1 MNAKNDNKVMAC
13 VDQSAYAAH
22 VADYAAWAA
31 QRMGAPLELLHVID
45 RHQEIG
51 KGDDHSGALGMD
63 AQEKLLDQLSAE
75 DNAKARSAREAGRL
89 FLNQLRLR
97 AMQAGAS
104 EVDVRQRY
112 GSLQETLVEQEQGV
126 RLIVI
131 GRRGESAQVTQ
142 RDLGRNVERIVRG
155 LHKPILTV
163 TDGFTAP
170 GNLMIAFD
178 GGAVTRRGVE
188 MIATSPLF
196 RGLPIHLLMT
206 GKENAEAPKQM
217 EWARGKLHEAGFE
230 VVTAIQPGDTESTI
244 AKYISTQSIDLLTMG
259 SYGHSMLH
267 SWLFGSK
274 TTDLLRASRIPTLL
288 LR

>member
-13 VDQSAYAAH
+13 VDQSAYADH
-22 VADYAAWAA
+22 VTDYAAWAA
-31 QRMGAPLELLHVID
+31 QRMAAPLELLHVID
-45 RHQEIG
+45 RHPEIG
-51 KGDDHSGALGMD
+51 KGDDHSGTLGMD

-75 DNAKARSAREAGRL
+75 DHARARSAREAGRL
-89 FLNQLRLR
+89 FLKQLRLR
-97 AMQAGAS
+97 AMQAGAP

-112 GSLQETLVEQEQGV
+112 GTLQETLVEQEQGV
-126 RLIVI
+126 RLIVL

-163 TDGFTAP
+163 TEGFTAP
-170 GNLMIAFD
+170 GKVMIAFD

-188 MIATSPLF
+188 MVAASPLF
-196 RGLPIHLLMT
+196 RGLPIHVLMA
-206 GKENAEAPKQM
+206 GKESAEAPKQM
-217 EWARGKLHEAGFE
+217 EWAKAKLHEAGFE
-230 VVTAIQPGDTESTI
+230 VVTAIRPGDTESTI
-244 AKYISTQSIDLLTMG
+244 ARYISGQSIDLLIMG

>member
-45 RHQEIG
+45 RHPEIS

-75 DNAKARSAREAGRL
+75 DNAKARSAKEAGRL

-112 GSLQETLVEQEQGV
+112 GSLQETLVEQEAGV
-126 RLIVI
+126 RLIVL

-163 TDGFTAP
+163 TEGFTAP
-170 GNLMIAFD
+170 GNVMIAFD

-188 MIATSPLF
+188 MIAASPLF
-196 RGLPIHLLMT
+196 RGLPIHILMT

-217 EWARGKLHEAGFE
+217 EWARSKLHEAGFE
-230 VVTAIQPGDTESTI
+230 VVTVIRPGDTESTI
-244 AKYISTQSIDLLTMG
+244 ATYIAEHSIDLLTMG

>member
-13 VDQSAYAAH
+13 VDQSAYADH
-22 VADYAAWAA
+22 VADYAAWASL
-31 QRMGAPLELLHVID
+31 RMSAPLEFLHVID
-45 RHQEIG
+45 RHPEIG
-51 KGDDHSGALGMD
+51 KSDDHSGALGMD

-75 DNAKARSAREAGRL
+75 DQVKARSAREAGRL
-89 FLNQLRLR
+89 FLNQLRMR
-97 AMQAGAS
+97 AMNAGAT

-112 GSLQETLVEQEQGV
+112 GSLQETLTEQEEGV
-126 RLIVI
+126 RLIVL
-131 GRRGESAQVTQ
+131 GRRGESAQATQ

-163 TDGFTAP
+163 TDGFSAP
-170 GNLMIAFD
+170 SSVMIAFD

-188 MIATSPLF
+188 MIAASPMF
-196 RGLPIHLLMT
+196 RGLPIHILMT
-206 GKENAEAPKQM
+206 GNENAEAPKQM
-217 EWARGKLHEAGFE
+217 EWARNKLHVAGFE
-230 VVTAIQPGDTESTI
+230 VVMAIQPGDTESTI
-244 AKYISTQSIDLLTMG
+244 AKYIAEQSIDLLIMG

-267 SWLFGSK
+267 GLLFGSK